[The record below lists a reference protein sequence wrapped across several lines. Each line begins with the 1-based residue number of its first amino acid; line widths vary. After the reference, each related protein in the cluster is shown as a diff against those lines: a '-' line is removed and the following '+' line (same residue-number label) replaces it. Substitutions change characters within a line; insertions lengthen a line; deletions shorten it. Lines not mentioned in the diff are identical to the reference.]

1 LSGEIDQAEQQK
13 LPLFGLSMP
22 TSLGDMG
29 AEVLDP
35 RTSYSSEADWQM
47 RAEELAQLFV
57 TNFQKFTDND
67 AGKAL
72 VSAGPQLS

>member
-1 LSGEIDQAEQQK
+1 
-13 LPLFGLSMP
+13 
-22 TSLGDMG
+22 MG

-67 AGKAL
+67 AGRAL